1 MTNKHSKIEDRFHIH
16 VFIRS
21 SNIWLLYIHSRL
33 NTVRLQ
39 QFKITKYIK

>member
-1 MTNKHSKIEDRFHIH
+1 MTNKHNKIEDRFHIH

-21 SNIWLLYIHSRL
+21 SNIWLSYIHSRL